1 MNNDSQ
7 LHNPYDILHRLTLFP
22 AGGGIDVYQWLLLVS
37 SSVDAYF
44 AEGCWLHYISLM
56 SKVDVEHFCEWRHVN
71 RPYSF
76 LQGCLENL
84 TELLRLPFPNEVAD
98 KYIMRGHTT
107 YFVNCT
113 LHFVEMRDPP
123 ENVLLALIISPIC
136 IIPFMVALVVCKSKT
151 SKTQN

>member
-7 LHNPYDILHRLTLFP
+7 LHNPYDI
-22 AGGGIDVYQWLLLVS
+22 Y
-37 SSVDAYF
+37 AYF